1 MSHTFEEARRWQ
13 QEGTVVL
20 LAALDRLRVEDY
32 DEPAGVPG
40 WGRKNLLA
48 HVAANA
54 DALQNLVTWAR
65 TGMET
70 PMYAS
75 AEARSEAIEKGSRL
89 AADKLAAWVRQ
100 SADALETAMAALTD
114 EQWETK
120 VVTAQGRTVPAA
132 ATPWMRSREVF
143 VHAVDIANGTTF
155 ADLPEDFLLALQE
168 DIKNKRGVVPEVLG
182 TVADVTAWLA
192 GRPYANLTQ
201 TDGSPAPVLGPW
213 L

>member
-13 QEGTVVL
+13 QGGTVVL
-20 LAALDRLRVEDY
+20 LAALDRLMVEDY

-40 WGRKNLLA
+40 WSRKHLLA

-70 PMYAS
+70 PMYTS

-120 VVTAQGRTVPAA
+120 VVTVQGRTVPAA

-143 VHAVDIANGTTF
+143 VHAVDLANGTTF

-182 TVADVTAWLA
+182 TVADVAAWLA

-201 TDGSPAPVLGPW
+201 TDGSPTPVLGPW